1 MQKLFEHWQGFLKE
15 ANEEDEGNV
24 YSVDFP
30 GLAKEKEEI
39 ESVEPLVLDSEI
51 KKMTAKLFFNK
62 HYAKDEETFNMT
74 TDTLKKLHKVWR
86 KQNNE
91 EALNFLTSLTLAHE
105 EFVENQNMYRLFIQH
120 LQDEG
125 LLE

>member
-39 ESVEPLVLDSEI
+39 EDKPEPLDSGL
-51 KKMTAKLFFNK
+51 KKTVAKLFFNK
-62 HYAKDEETFNMT
+62 HYAKDEETFNAT
-74 TDTLKKLHKVWR
+74 TEALKKIHKAWR
-86 KQNNE
+86 KQDNE
-91 EALNFLTSLTLAHE
+91 EALNFLTSLTMAHGE
-105 EFVENQNMYRLFIQH
+105 LVETQNMYRLFMQQ
-120 LQDEG
+120 LEDEG

>member
-1 MQKLFEHWQGFLKE
+1 MQKLIEGWQKFLKE
-15 ANEEDEGNV
+15 AAEDDEGNV

-30 GLAKEKEEI
+30 GLAREKEEI
-39 ESVEPLVLDSEI
+39 EAEFPPLDSET
-51 KKMTAKLFFNK
+51 KKMVAKLFFNK
-62 HYAKDEETFNMT
+62 HHAKDEETFNAA
-74 TDTLKKLHKVWR
+74 TDALKKVSKVWR

-91 EALNFLTSLTLAHE
+91 EGLNFLTSLTEAYS
-105 EFVENQNMYRLFIQH
+105 EFRENHNMYRLFMQQ

>member
-1 MQKLFEHWQGFLKE
+1 MQELFEKWQKYLKE
-15 ANEEDEGNV
+15 DNGEDEGNV

-30 GLAKEKEEI
+30 GLAKEREET
-39 ESVEPLVLDSEI
+39 EQEPEGVEPEL
-51 KKMTAKLFFNK
+51 KKVIAKMFFNK
-62 HYAKDEETFNMT
+62 HHAKDEETFNAT
-74 TDTLKKLHKVWR
+74 TDSLKEIHKVWR

-91 EALNFLTSLTLAHE
+91 EGLNFLTSLTEAYS
-105 EFVENQNMYRLFIQH
+105 EFRENHNMYRLFMQQ

>member
-1 MQKLFEHWQGFLKE
+1 MQKLFEHWQHFLKE
-15 ANEEDEGNV
+15 MNGEDEGNV

-39 ESVEPLVLDSEI
+39 ESEPPLLDRET
-51 KKMTAKLFFNK
+51 KKMVAKLFFNK
-62 HYAKDEETFNMT
+62 HHTKDEETFNAT
-74 TDTLKKLHKVWR
+74 TEALKKIHKAWR
-86 KQNNE
+86 KQDNE
-91 EALNFLTSLTLAHE
+91 EALNFLTSLTEAHG
-105 EFVENQNMYRLFIQH
+105 EFRENQNMYRLFMQQ